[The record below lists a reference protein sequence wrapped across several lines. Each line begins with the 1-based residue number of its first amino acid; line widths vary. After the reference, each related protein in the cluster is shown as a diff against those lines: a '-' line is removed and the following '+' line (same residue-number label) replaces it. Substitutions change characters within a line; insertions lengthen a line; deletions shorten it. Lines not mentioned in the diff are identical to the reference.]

1 MNNLVFARVYIFQVF
16 NWFGDNLSFS
26 VRAGGF
32 TFQIKLVEL
41 GKLHIHE
48 EIIPELLN
56 SMVDWIM
63 SSGML
68 KHPIIADVNTLVVL
82 DGMHR
87 VAALRKIRCRYIP
100 VCLIDYNSPKV
111 KVGCWYRTVSGKAS
125 TNVLL
130 DLLRQLKVK
139 VDKASITEAK
149 RALENREA
157 VAAILLK
164 NDCYKISAKA
174 SGIREAYALVGHIEK
189 TFANSGLNASY
200 EMERDAEENVK
211 SGQAIAA
218 IMTPRATKSE
228 VLEAA
233 LSKKVFAHKTTRHIV
248 STRPMCVDVP
258 LKWLM
263 AGKSIEGANKM
274 LIEHLAKREMKRLPK
289 GSVFE
294 GRRYEEELVVFK

>member
-1 MNNLVFARVYIFQVF
+1 
-16 NWFGDNLSFS
+16 LSFR
-26 VRAGGF
+26 VREGLS
-32 TFQIKLVEL
+32 FQIKLVEL

-56 SMVDWIM
+56 SIVDWIM
-63 SSGML
+63 SSCML

-111 KVGCWYRTVSGKAS
+111 NVGCWYRTVSGKAS

-130 DLLRQLKVK
+130 DLIRQLKVK
-139 VDKASITEAK
+139 LDKASIAGAK
-149 RALENREA
+149 RALEDRET
-157 VAAILLK
+157 VAAILSK
-164 NDCYKISAKA
+164 NDCYTISAKA
-174 SGIREAYALVGHIEK
+174 SGIREAYALVGRIEK
-189 TFANSGLNASY
+189 TFANSGLNVSY

-218 IMTPRATKSE
+218 IMTLRATKSE

-233 LSKKVFAHKTTRHIV
+233 LSEKVFAHKTTRHIV
-248 STRPMCVDVP
+248 PTRPMCVDVP
-258 LKWLM
+258 LAWL
-263 AGKSIEGANKM
+263 EGEISLDRVNAM
-274 LIEHLAKREMKRLPK
+274 FAEHLSKRETKRLPV
-289 GSVFE
+289 GSTFE
-294 GRRYEEELVVFK
+294 GRRYEEELLIFF

>member
-1 MNNLVFARVYIFQVF
+1 MSFRVRE
-16 NWFGDNLSFS
+16 GLS
-26 VRAGGF
+26 
-32 TFQIKLVEL
+32 FQIKLVEL

-68 KHPIIADVNTLVVL
+68 KHPIIADVDTLVVL

-111 KVGCWYRTVSGKAS
+111 NVGCWYRTVSGKAS

-130 DLLRQLKVK
+130 DLLQQLKVK
-139 VDKASITEAK
+139 LDKASIAEAK
-149 RALENREA
+149 RALEDREA
-157 VAAILLK
+157 VAAILSK
-164 NDCYKISAKA
+164 NDCYTISAKA
-174 SGIREAYALVGHIEK
+174 SGIREAYALVGRIEK

-200 EMERDAEENVK
+200 ETERDAEENVK

-248 STRPMCVDVP
+248 LTRPMCVDAPLEWLKGNRP
-258 LKWLM
+258 LK
-263 AGKSIEGANKM
+263 ECNRM
-274 LIEHLAKREMKRLPK
+274 LVEQLKRRELKRLPP
-289 GSVFE
+289 GSTFE
-294 GRRYEEELVVFK
+294 RRRYDEELLVFK

>member
-1 MNNLVFARVYIFQVF
+1 
-16 NWFGDNLSFS
+16 LSFR
-26 VRAGGF
+26 VREGLS
-32 TFQIKLVEL
+32 FQIKLVEL

-68 KHPIIADVNTLVVL
+68 KHPIIADVDTLVVL

-111 KVGCWYRTVSGKAS
+111 NVGCWYRTVSGKAS

-130 DLLRQLKVK
+130 DLLQQLKVK
-139 VDKASITEAK
+139 LDKASIAEAK
-149 RALENREA
+149 RALEDREA
-157 VAAILLK
+157 VAAILSK
-164 NDCYKISAKA
+164 NDCYTISAKA
-174 SGIREAYALVGHIEK
+174 SGIREAYALVGRIEK

-200 EMERDAEENVK
+200 ETERDAEENVK

-248 STRPMCVDVP
+248 LTRPMCVDAPLEWLKGNRP
-258 LKWLM
+258 LK
-263 AGKSIEGANKM
+263 ECNRM
-274 LIEHLAKREMKRLPK
+274 LVEQLKRRELKRLPP
-289 GSVFE
+289 GSTFE
-294 GRRYEEELVVFK
+294 RRRYDEELLVFK

>member
-1 MNNLVFARVYIFQVF
+1 MSFRVRE
-16 NWFGDNLSFS
+16 GLS
-26 VRAGGF
+26 
-32 TFQIKLVEL
+32 FQIKLVEL

-56 SMVDWIM
+56 SIVDWIM
-63 SSGML
+63 SSCML

-111 KVGCWYRTVSGKAS
+111 NVGCWYRTVSGKAS

-130 DLLRQLKVK
+130 DLIRQLKVK
-139 VDKASITEAK
+139 LDKASIAGAK
-149 RALENREA
+149 RALEDRET
-157 VAAILLK
+157 VAAILSK
-164 NDCYKISAKA
+164 NDCYTISAKA
-174 SGIREAYALVGHIEK
+174 SGIREAYALVGRIEK
-189 TFANSGLNASY
+189 TFANSGLNVSY

-218 IMTPRATKSE
+218 IMTLRATKSE

-233 LSKKVFAHKTTRHIV
+233 LSEKVFAHKTTRHIV
-248 STRPMCVDVP
+248 PTRPMCVDVP
-258 LKWLM
+258 LAWL
-263 AGKSIEGANKM
+263 EGEISLDRVNAM
-274 LIEHLAKREMKRLPK
+274 FAEHLSKRETKRLPV
-289 GSVFE
+289 GSTFE
-294 GRRYEEELVVFK
+294 GRRYEEELLIFF